1 MAQSQDV
8 NRMCKHSVTLWIQL
22 CNTLVITMPQDKST
36 KAIKSSKYGAGSAGT
51 NPPSVS
57 TSCSGTSSHHH
68 HHHHHYPP
76 KHRRTGSSGK
86 KTDLSFSQSWNSQ
99 YSNMDNH
106 EKQHR
111 LWHNAVPNFWLHFW
125 CKWKGKWFHKQNVLI
140 QHLLKVSCWS
150 KNGKYHLDI
159 EL

>member
-57 TSCSGTSSHHH
+57 TSCSGTSSCHH

-86 KTDLSFSQSWNSQ
+86 KNNLSISQSWNSRH
-99 YSNMDNH
+99 SKMDNH
-106 EKQHR
+106 EKYYR
-111 LWHNAVPNFWLHFW
+111 LWRNTVPNFWLQFL
-125 CKWKGKWFHKQNVLI
+125 CKNERENDLTINIFDTTSTIKYLVD
-140 QHLLKVSCWS
+140 LKMA
-150 KNGKYHLDI
+150 NI
-159 EL
+159 T